1 MRIVLSPEKGEGIFL
16 CPKNQIKMP
25 LKRRKGKADEILRI
39 SSWKLALRLI
49 SQIKMPLKRQKE
61 RKKCRYLR
69 N

>member
-16 CPKNQIKMP
+16 CPKNQIIVP

>member
-16 CPKNQIKMP
+16 CPKSQIIVP

-49 SQIKMPLKRQKE
+49 SQIRMPLKRQEK
-61 RKKCRYLR
+61 R
-69 N
+69 

>member
-1 MRIVLSPEKGEGIFL
+1 MRIVLSPEKGERIFL
-16 CPKNQIKMP
+16 CPKSQIIVP
-25 LKRRKGKADEILRI
+25 LKRRKGKADEILWI

>member
-1 MRIVLSPEKGEGIFL
+1 MPEKSDYSAAEAAE
-16 CPKNQIKMP
+16 
-25 LKRRKGKADEILRI
+25 REVDEILWI

>member
-16 CPKNQIKMP
+16 CPKSQITVP
-25 LKRRKGKADEILRI
+25 LKLRKGKADEILWI

>member
-16 CPKNQIKMP
+16 CPKSQIKMP
-25 LKRRKGKADEILRI
+25 LKRQEREADEILWI

>member
-1 MRIVLSPEKGEGIFL
+1 MPEKVNCSAAEAA
-16 CPKNQIKMP
+16 
-25 LKRRKGKADEILRI
+25 ADEILRI

-49 SQIKMPLKRQKE
+49 SQIKMPLKRRKE